1 MTEQASDVTA
11 TRVIQ
16 ISDTHLSAMK
26 PHFVVNWAPLRDW
39 VTQQDPAFVIHTG
52 DVTVDGAGVEEDYAY
67 CAERLAELRHE
78 CLAVAG
84 NHDVGLPGSP
94 LEAVTPERLAR
105 WSRHFGAHWWTRDI
119 PGWRLIGLDAMLFG
133 SGDAREAE
141 QLAWLEESM
150 DGAAGRRIAWFMHQ
164 PLFLERPD
172 EPDTGYW
179 SIKPGAR
186 APLMALVRRHRV
198 ALVAT
203 GHLHKAHD
211 LTLEGTRYVWCPAAS
226 FVVGP
231 AMQPEMPGRKELG
244 ALTYAFDR
252 TGVTV
257 SSVVLRE
264 LTTQWIDDVVHEVY
278 PKPDS

>member
-1 MTEQASDVTA
+1 M

-16 ISDTHLSAMK
+16 ISDTHLSAVK

-39 VTQQDPAFVIHTG
+39 IARQDSAFVVHTG

-67 CAERLAELRHE
+67 CADRLRELRHE
-78 CLAVAG
+78 TLTVPG
-84 NHDVGLPGSP
+84 NHDVGLPGAP
-94 LEAVTPERLAR
+94 REAVTPERLAR
-105 WSRHFGAHWWTRDI
+105 WTRHFGEHWWARDI

-133 SGDAREAE
+133 SGDPREAE
-141 QLAWLEESM
+141 QRSWLEATMAS
-150 DGAAGRRIAWFMHQ
+150 AAGRRIAWFMHQ
-164 PLFLERPD
+164 PLFIEHPD
-172 EPDTGYW
+172 EADTGYW
-179 SIKPGAR
+179 SVKPPAR
-186 APLMALVRRHRV
+186 APLMELVRRHRV

-211 LTLEGTRYVWCPAAS
+211 MTLDGTRYVWCAATS

-244 ALTYAFDR
+244 AVMYEFSEAGLA
-252 TGVTV
+252 V
-257 SSVVLRE
+257 SPVVLRE

-278 PKPDS
+278 PKPEA